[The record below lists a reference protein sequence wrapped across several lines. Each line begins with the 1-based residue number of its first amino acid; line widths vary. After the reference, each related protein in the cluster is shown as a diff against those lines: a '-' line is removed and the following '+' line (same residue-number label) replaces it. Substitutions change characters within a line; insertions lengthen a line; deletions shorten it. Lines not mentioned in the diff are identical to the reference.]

1 MQGGAAPPLPP
12 HPRTPKE
19 PPLNSLGLPMGSSPQ
34 RWGCSSQTSPSP
46 PQRPSLTLLSPPLFL
61 SSAPQPHAPA
71 GHGEVGTPPAWHG
84 VRCRTLSVPV
94 CPRVSPPSL
103 GSAWEV
109 PRGGSRTES
118 SSRWQRGGGPQPC
131 THRAKSCPP
140 PAGVRRWGGGE
151 GGGAEGAAPP
161 AQGLFFF
168 YLLIKSWGCRG
179 AWRQLLWGG
188 DAQLGVGWQLMNVPE
203 GLCPVNFGTAL
214 LSPKSP
220 LTPSHLPGVTDPPA
234 PGSPQPSPY
243 HRVPMAEPC
252 APGDPKKFL

>member
-1 MQGGAAPPLPP
+1 MAAGGGAPTLHPQGQILPP
-12 HPRTPKE
+12 P
-19 PPLNSLGLPMGSSPQ
+19 G
-34 RWGCSSQTSPSP
+34 WGE
-46 PQRPSLTLLSPPLFL
+46 
-61 SSAPQPHAPA
+61 
-71 GHGEVGTPPAWHG
+71 EV
-84 VRCRTLSVPV
+84 
-94 CPRVSPPSL
+94 
-103 GSAWEV
+103 
-109 PRGGSRTES
+109 
-118 SSRWQRGGGPQPC
+118 
-131 THRAKSCPP
+131 
-140 PAGVRRWGGGE
+140 GGGE
-151 GGGAEGAAPP
+151 RGGAEGAAPP

-203 GLCPVNFGTAL
+203 GKTGLCPINFGTAL

-243 HRVPMAEPC
+243 PRVPMAEPC

>member
-1 MQGGAAPPLPP
+1 MGPPRRGTVSGA
-12 HPRTPKE
+12 
-19 PPLNSLGLPMGSSPQ
+19 GL
-34 RWGCSSQTSPSP
+34 CLSPSVP
-46 PQRPSLTLLSPPLFL
+46 
-61 SSAPQPHAPA
+61 ACPH
-71 GHGEVGTPPAWHG
+71 
-84 VRCRTLSVPV
+84 R
-94 CPRVSPPSL
+94 
-103 GSAWEV
+103 AWEV
-109 PRGGSRTES
+109 PGKCHGVAAGLRAAADGS
-118 SSRWQRGGGPQPC
+118 GGGAPTLHPQGQIL
-131 THRAKSCPP
+131 PP
-140 PAGVRRWGGGE
+140 PGWGEEVGGGE
-151 GGGAEGAAPP
+151 RGGAEGAAPP

-203 GLCPVNFGTAL
+203 GKTGLCPINFGTAL

-243 HRVPMAEPC
+243 PRVPMAEPC